1 MISFN
6 NKYFYSLLPFLA
18 IVITVALY
26 KNYRLSF
33 PKTDDAYLKAHI
45 VNIAP
50 RLTAPV
56 AVINIKENQFV
67 KKATTLIQLDQSVY
81 ITQLRAAEAAFETS
95 LQISK
100 ANEAALNRSIKDLE
114 RVKSLHLEGLISDS
128 KYLSAK
134 TLNREMEAAMQ
145 SANSRGR
152 LAKANLDEAQ
162 LRLSFTKLVSP
173 ANGWISNFDLRVG
186 MIVQADKP
194 IFAIIEDKKWWVE
207 ANFKETQMRNIRVGQ
222 PVKLSIDMFP
232 NLKLNGMVESL
243 GAGSGVTFSLLPPQN
258 STGNWVKITQR
269 FPVKV
274 SLNNAPETAS
284 NGWSPLKVGSSAVVT
299 IDARNQ

>member
-114 RVKSLHLEGLISDS
+114 RVKSL
-128 KYLSAK
+128 SA
-134 TLNREMEAAMQ
+134 
-145 SANSRGR
+145 SATI
-152 LAKANLDEAQ
+152 L
-162 LRLSFTKLVSP
+162 
-173 ANGWISNFDLRVG
+173 FDLG
-186 MIVQADKP
+186 
-194 IFAIIEDKKWWVE
+194 
-207 ANFKETQMRNIRVGQ
+207 
-222 PVKLSIDMFP
+222 
-232 NLKLNGMVESL
+232 
-243 GAGSGVTFSLLPPQN
+243 
-258 STGNWVKITQR
+258 
-269 FPVKV
+269 
-274 SLNNAPETAS
+274 
-284 NGWSPLKVGSSAVVT
+284 
-299 IDARNQ
+299 